1 MDSSNLLL
9 TFVIFLC
16 IVGSAFFS
24 ATETAFMSMNKIKL
38 KKMAETNKKAKL
50 ALEVSENSSEFISA
64 VLIGNNIVNILATTL
79 ATVLFTNLFKNNGPL
94 ISTVVMTL
102 TVLVFGEIS
111 PKSIAADMAESY
123 AMFVAPAVKVLM
135 FILKPVNWLFV
146 QWKKLLAKI
155 FNLKESKGI
164 TEEELITIVDEVQN
178 DGGIDEHEGELIR
191 SAIEFN
197 DLAVEDILTPR
208 VDIIGVEEKD
218 SIDTVKEAFAKHGFS
233 RMPVYRGTID
243 NIIGVIHEKDFYS
256 FRASGKTDIRKIMQS
271 PVCTTKST
279 KISDLLRLLQREKTH
294 IAIVIDEFGGTEGIV
309 TLEDILEELVGEIWD
324 EHDEIIEDFKKL
336 SENTYLISCNANLEE
351 MFELLEVK
359 SEYDSPTVS
368 GWVMEEIGH
377 VPHVGDSFEYE
388 NLKVT
393 VTKTDF
399 RRVLEIR
406 VVVTKIESDTD
417 EKDRKQK

>member
-1 MDSSNLLL
+1 M
-9 TFVIFLC
+9 
-16 IVGSAFFS
+16 GSAFFS